1 MKKIAII
8 YILIFCFFGS
18 KGQKQIQF
26 SEPEKLN
33 SHINSEAEE
42 GFPFLSMDGKSLYY
56 TRTFHPLNVGGKLA
70 GQDIWFSQ
78 GTGTDNWTASIND
91 FPLLN
96 NKNNNAIVGQSRD
109 GKTLYLLNVY
119 TSGNFMEYGISSW
132 QIDSDEQPVKME
144 IPNLFISGKYYG
156 FYMHPDGEVLLIS
169 AELERSKGQEDIYIT
184 IKDTNGKW
192 QKPINVGG
200 AINSSGF
207 EISPF
212 ITDDLQTIY
221 FTSSGR
227 GGKGGADIFMST
239 KRGKKWN
246 SWRPAKNLGKPINS
260 KGFDAYFMIRNGDA
274 YFSSNR
280 DADHSDIF
288 YTHIITKEELE
299 SLLPQPQTVYFGLN
313 SYMIS
318 GSSKTILDQIVK
330 LMSENENLHVDLSG
344 YTCKIG
350 NELDNLN
357 LAEMRANSVSD
368 YLQIYGIDDDRI
380 KQQTLGNKE
389 AMKFDDDENIQKS
402 FRKVI
407 INFKYM

>member
-1 MKKIAII
+1 
-8 YILIFCFFGS
+8 
-18 KGQKQIQF
+18 
-26 SEPEKLN
+26 
-33 SHINSEAEE
+33 
-42 GFPFLSMDGKSLYY
+42 
-56 TRTFHPLNVGGKLA
+56 
-70 GQDIWFSQ
+70 
-78 GTGTDNWTASIND
+78 
-91 FPLLN
+91 
-96 NKNNNAIVGQSRD
+96 
-109 GKTLYLLNVY
+109 
-119 TSGNFMEYGISSW
+119 
-132 QIDSDEQPVKME
+132 
-144 IPNLFISGKYYG
+144 
-156 FYMHPDGEVLLIS
+156 
-169 AELERSKGQEDIYIT
+169 
-184 IKDTNGKW
+184 
-192 QKPINVGG
+192 
-200 AINSSGF
+200 
-207 EISPF
+207 
-212 ITDDLQTIY
+212 
-221 FTSSGR
+221 
-227 GGKGGADIFMST
+227 
-239 KRGKKWN
+239 
-246 SWRPAKNLGKPINS
+246 
-260 KGFDAYFMIRNGDA
+260 
-274 YFSSNR
+274 
-280 DADHSDIF
+280 HSDIF